1 VHTNIASHSVDFE
14 AVLTVGIYLVKITA
28 EVLSKILRAHE
39 GLQLEFKEDCSH
51 LVPSGSGRSQRVAL
65 GGYKNW

>member
-39 GLQLEFKEDCSH
+39 GLQLELKKTFLIWCPQAVEDH
-51 LVPSGSGRSQRVAL
+51 KG
-65 GGYKNW
+65 